1 MASVWMTLEILRNLN
16 DKNNHIFKVIVSNK
30 KIRIIAN
37 QKFLGLGN
45 ICHIYNITEVYFSRN
60 MRTEGTLMIF
70 FI

>member
-1 MASVWMTLEILRNLN
+1 MTLEILRNLN
-16 DKNNHIFKVIVSNK
+16 DKNNHIFKVISNK

-45 ICHIYNITEVYFSRN
+45 IYHIYNIIEVYFSWN